1 MGSRYLKQYCSLL
14 QVIKGCSAG
23 RFDRGASFGRFD
35 CDYRDICSR
44 VDRLIVSGYI
54 KRDMAN
60 RQMLVYVPDPSTTSD
75 VPAADQKPED
85 LPQTVLKDATST
97 KVSAEAGPPTSPVG
111 PVPATSTGP
120 VPATSTGPVPTTST
134 AAPKSSRKRP
144 GIGRQPQSKTK
155 RKPTSLTRIYAN
167 EVFEQHE
174 APLLGMLPT
183 SRSLGP
189 TDVQAQINSLLH
201 SLSPVLKL
209 NVETL
214 EHLLHHFQ
222 WNTDK
227 LMQHYL
233 NDSSAIL
240 KEAGLNGTPVGSPP
254 TRRRTVSCPV
264 CTSSVSPKEMLWLW
278 CNHGTCKVSTKV
290 LIAATSRF
298 HCKHFHVL

>member
-1 MGSRYLKQYCSLL
+1 M
-14 QVIKGCSAG
+14 IKGCSAG

-60 RQMLVYVPDPSTTSD
+60 RQMLVYVPDPSTMSD

-85 LPQTVLKDATST
+85 LPQTILKDATST
-97 KVSAEAGPPTSPVG
+97 KVSVESGPSTSSGG
-111 PVPATSTGP
+111 PSTSS
-120 VPATSTGPVPTTST
+120 VGPVPTTST
-134 AAPKSSRKRP
+134 AGPKSSRKRP

-155 RKPTSLTRIYAN
+155 RKPTSFTRIYAN
-167 EVFEQHE
+167 EMFEQHE

-189 TDVQAQINSLLH
+189 NDVQAQINSLLH
-201 SLSPVLKL
+201 SLSPILKL

-214 EHLLHHFQ
+214 EHLFHHFQ
-222 WNTDK
+222 WNIDK

-254 TRRRTVSCPV
+254 TRRKSVSCPV
-264 CTSSVSPKEMLWLW
+264 CTSSVGPKEMLWLW
-278 CNHGTCKVSTKV
+278 CNHGCCKVSTKILLDV
-290 LIAATSRF
+290 ASRI
-298 HCKHFHVL
+298 HCLLPMNRLW